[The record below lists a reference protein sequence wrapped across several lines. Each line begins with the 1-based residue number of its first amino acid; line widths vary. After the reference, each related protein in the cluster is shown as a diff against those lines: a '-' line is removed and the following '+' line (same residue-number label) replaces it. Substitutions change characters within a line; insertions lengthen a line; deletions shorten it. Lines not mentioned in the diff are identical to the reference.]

1 VHLLVTG
8 GAGYVGSVVAEFAVR
23 AGHEVTVIDNLQSGK
38 RGAVPNGCCLVVA
51 DFGDEQTLNRVF
63 AGGRVDAV
71 IHLAAEAAIGAS
83 MSDPAKFFVNNVS
96 KGLTLLEAMW
106 RHGVRRMVFSSTA
119 ATYGEPRSVPIAE
132 DHPLQPINAYGESKL
147 MFERCLGWFHR
158 AYGIRAICLRYFNA
172 AGATASHGEDRAEE
186 THLIPLALAAAAG
199 RRDALCVYG
208 TDYPTPDG
216 TCVRDYVHVSDIA
229 RAHLAALDRIDEIGF
244 DCFNVGSESGYSVL
258 EVIRATEA
266 VIKRRV
272 PHVMSRRRAG
282 DPAVL
287 VATASKL
294 GRVLHWRPR
303 QSSLEAI
310 VESAWAWRTRF
321 PNGYAC

>member
-23 AGHEVTVIDNLQSGK
+23 AGHEVTVIDNLQGGK

-51 DFGDEQTLNRVF
+51 DFADEQTLNRVF
-63 AGGRVDAV
+63 SGSRVDAV

-83 MSDPAKFFVNNVS
+83 MTDPAKFFVSNVS

-119 ATYGEPRSVPIAE
+119 ATYGEPRSVPITE

-147 MFERCLGWFHR
+147 MFERCLDWFHR
-158 AYGIRAICLRYFNA
+158 AYGMRAICLRYFNA
-172 AGATASHGEDRAEE
+172 AGATTSHGEDRAEE

-199 RRDALCVYG
+199 KRDALCVYG

-266 VIKRRV
+266 VIRRRV

-303 QSSLEAI
+303 QSSLESI

>member
-1 VHLLVTG
+1 
-8 GAGYVGSVVAEFAVR
+8 
-23 AGHEVTVIDNLQSGK
+23 
-38 RGAVPNGCCLVVA
+38 
-51 DFGDEQTLNRVF
+51 
-63 AGGRVDAV
+63 
-71 IHLAAEAAIGAS
+71 
-83 MSDPAKFFVNNVS
+83 
-96 KGLTLLEAMW
+96 
-106 RHGVRRMVFSSTA
+106 MVFSSTA

-158 AYGIRAICLRYFNA
+158 AYGMRAICLRYFNA

-199 RRDALCVYG
+199 KRDALSVYG

-216 TCVRDYVHVSDIA
+216 TCVRDYVHVADIA
-229 RAHLAALDRIDEIGF
+229 RAHLAALNHIDEIGF

-272 PHVMSRRRAG
+272 PHVVGCRRPG

-294 GRVLHWRPR
+294 GRILHWRPR
-303 QSSLEAI
+303 QSSLESI
-310 VESAWAWRTRF
+310 VETAWAWRTRF